1 MLMWPRKSTSAY
13 LMYLPFSSCASV
25 FSKLYTNELFDF
37 QKSECEDVSFMETM
51 QRALEAGLE
60 MINAMRFA

>member
-1 MLMWPRKSTSAY
+1 M
-13 LMYLPFSSCASV
+13 

-60 MINAMRFA
+60 MINAMRFT